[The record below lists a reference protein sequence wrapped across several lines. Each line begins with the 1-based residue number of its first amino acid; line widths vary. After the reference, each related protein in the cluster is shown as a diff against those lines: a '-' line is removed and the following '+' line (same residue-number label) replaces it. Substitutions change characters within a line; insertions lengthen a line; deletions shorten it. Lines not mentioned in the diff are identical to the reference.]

1 MFKITEGKGFHIQ
14 FKNGWVVSVQW
25 GLGNYG
31 PNYNVYP
38 DLSSV
43 AAYAAS
49 RETLNRDL
57 GAKGAAEA
65 EVAIWHKTMDNNSL
79 PGGIELPPFP
89 SRFPVASSQMQVLDY
104 PMTPDELVQLL
115 LEVATRDS

>member
-25 GLGNYG
+25 GSGNYG
-31 PNYNVYP
+31 QNYVIQP
-38 DLSSV
+38 DPTE
-43 AAYAAS
+43 S
-49 RETLNRDL
+49 RETLNRNL

-65 EVAIWHKTMDNNSL
+65 EVAIWHKTMDN
-79 PGGIELPPFP
+79 E
-89 SRFPVASSQMQVLDY
+89 MQVLDY
-104 PMTPDELVQLL
+104 PMTPEELVQLL

>member
-25 GLGNYG
+25 GSGNYG
-31 PNYNVYP
+31 QNYIIQP
-38 DLSSV
+38 DPTE
-43 AAYAAS
+43 S
-49 RETLNRDL
+49 RETLNRNL

-65 EVAIWHKTMDNNSL
+65 EVAIWNKTMDN
-79 PGGIELPPFP
+79 E
-89 SRFPVASSQMQVLDY
+89 MQVLDY
-104 PMTPDELVQLL
+104 PMTPEELVQLL

>member
-25 GLGNYG
+25 GSGNYG
-31 PNYNVYP
+31 QNYVIQP
-38 DLSSV
+38 DPTE
-43 AAYAAS
+43 S
-49 RETLNRDL
+49 RETLNRNL

-65 EVAIWHKTMDNNSL
+65 EVAIWYKTMDN
-79 PGGIELPPFP
+79 E
-89 SRFPVASSQMQVLDY
+89 MQVLDY
-104 PMTPDELVQLL
+104 PMTPEELVQLL